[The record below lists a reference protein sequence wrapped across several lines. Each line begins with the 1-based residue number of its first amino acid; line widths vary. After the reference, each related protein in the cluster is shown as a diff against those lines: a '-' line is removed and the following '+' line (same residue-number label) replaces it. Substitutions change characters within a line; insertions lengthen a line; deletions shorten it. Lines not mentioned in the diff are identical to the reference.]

1 MIDQHLFLIF
11 LAAALVLAIC
21 PGPGVMYV
29 LARTLSGGHR
39 EGISSVDLMVV
50 MLATPL
56 GRRLATNV
64 IRAGNS
70 GD

>member
-39 EGISSVDLMVV
+39 EGISSVSGQSMDLW
-50 MLATPL
+50 
-56 GRRLATNV
+56 RL
-64 IRAGNS
+64 
-70 GD
+70 D